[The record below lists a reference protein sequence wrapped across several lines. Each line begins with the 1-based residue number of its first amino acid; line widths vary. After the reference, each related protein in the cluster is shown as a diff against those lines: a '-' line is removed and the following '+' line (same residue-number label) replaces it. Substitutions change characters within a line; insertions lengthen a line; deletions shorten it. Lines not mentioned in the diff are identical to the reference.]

1 MNIVLVDDDA
11 LVCASL
17 KTILEAGGEVRVAA
31 TGGSGAEA
39 VALYRAHR
47 PDVLLMDIRM
57 AGMTG
62 LEAGESLLREFP
74 DARILFL
81 TTFSDDE
88 YIVRALRMGAK
99 GYLIKQDFESILPAL
114 RAVHAGQSVF
124 GGEVMGRLPGLMQSG
139 GGFDYAARGLSERE
153 RDVIE
158 LVAKGCSNKEI
169 ADALFLSE
177 GTVRNYL
184 SGILDKLELR
194 DRTQLAVFYY
204 HHPPGEGMKG
214 GAAIGRPY
222 KQKAAAICNPSR
234 QRRLFLF
241 VHRLVIGSSHQIIQ
255 RNVEVIGNFQQDFQL
270 GFPRRQFIVLIGLFR
285 YIAVNCH
292 LILRAAFVLPARFQ
306 AFC

>member
-139 GGFDYAARGLSERE
+139 GGFDYAARGLRGSGTSSSWWPRGAATRRLPTRCSSARE
-153 RDVIE
+153 RCATIS
-158 LVAKGCSNKEI
+158 AGSSTSSNCGI
-169 ADALFLSE
+169 APSSRCFI
-177 GTVRNYL
+177 T
-184 SGILDKLELR
+184 
-194 DRTQLAVFYY
+194 TT
-204 HHPPGEGMKG
+204 
-214 GAAIGRPY
+214 RP
-222 KQKAAAICNPSR
+222 KQTEKRPSA
-234 QRRLFLF
+234 QRRADGRFYSPVTPGAF
-241 VHRLVIGSSHQIIQ
+241 TFSS
-255 RNVEVIGNFQQDFQL
+255 
-270 GFPRRQFIVLIGLFR
+270 
-285 YIAVNCH
+285 A
-292 LILRAAFVLPARFQ
+292 
-306 AFC
+306 